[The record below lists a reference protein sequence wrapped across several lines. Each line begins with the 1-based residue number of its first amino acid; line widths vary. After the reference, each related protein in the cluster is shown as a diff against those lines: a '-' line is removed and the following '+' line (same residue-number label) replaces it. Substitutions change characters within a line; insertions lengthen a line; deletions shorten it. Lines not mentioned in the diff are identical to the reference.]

1 MEEGVGSAL
10 PVILRTAGSG
20 ETHAFVEGQGACI
33 LFVDAGGHGRMER
46 EAVVDERA
54 ADAFAVP
61 CGVDEEGVHMGALY
75 QHEAYGPIVGVGGEP
90 GGGLGQEAGD
100 FGIDRLAVGGI
111 EEVVGRIDGAAPD
124 VEQASAIGGAGGAD
138 RYHGAAYSYAAAQAK
153 GCEID

>member
-1 MEEGVGSAL
+1 M
-10 PVILRTAGSG
+10 
-20 ETHAFVEGQGACI
+20 
-33 LFVDAGGHGRMER
+33 
-46 EAVVDERA
+46 VDECA

-75 QHEAYGPIVGVGGEP
+75 QHEAYGPVVGVRGKP

-100 FGIDRLAVGGI
+100 FGIDRLAVGGS

-138 RYHGAAYSYAAAQAK
+138 RYHGAAYSYAAPQAK